1 MRKFRINIL
10 PVILLIG
17 FLACS
22 EEEEVFVNQPFTSI
36 QLFNMDSLVSTTSM
50 LDDVTDSL
58 LRLDT
63 SLQILDVKLLSIS
76 FDIDSLNI
84 LIEEGRDDLNDK
96 VDSLNLVFDECS
108 ALQDDLKKNDSIYT
122 AISADLT
129 AIITDIESG
138 NILISRI
145 ENSIDGRALTF
156 EDSMTVYELP
166 LSMNQDSSAYTL
178 FVNEF
183 EFNLILGYERVQ
195 ALGVKDRIKIRTEHI
210 FIKGHTFDS
219 TEIECRSTA
228 CKDNETL
235 VKLYF

>member
-156 EDSMTVYELP
+156 EDSMTVYEL
-166 LSMNQDSSAYTL
+166 S
-178 FVNEF
+178 
-183 EFNLILGYERVQ
+183 LI
-195 ALGVKDRIKIRTEHI
+195 HI
-210 FIKGHTFDS
+210 
-219 TEIECRSTA
+219 
-228 CKDNETL
+228 
-235 VKLYF
+235 